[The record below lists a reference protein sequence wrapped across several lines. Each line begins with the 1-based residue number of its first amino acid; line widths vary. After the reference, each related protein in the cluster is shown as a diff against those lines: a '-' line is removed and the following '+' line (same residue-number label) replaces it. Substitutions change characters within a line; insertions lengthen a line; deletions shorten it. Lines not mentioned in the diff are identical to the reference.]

1 LNPVRPVTLNVAKK
15 ELPFFETSFKP
26 QAMNMMND
34 SRFLQNVLDFGQVRF
49 IRHRHKVGIKHMSMY
64 TDLELWDM
72 YT

>member
-1 LNPVRPVTLNVAKK
+1 VRPVTLNVAKK

-49 IRHRHKVGIKHMSMY
+49 YRHRRKSWNQAYIYIY